1 MRLAERVSCRLV
13 TAPPPGPDM
22 ARRPTADDLEGRV
35 ADAIVE
41 AQQANDGLQVALLVI
56 AYIAR
61 ILVDKQVRLCGGYK
75 KLALV
80 TPLGIFVCLSFSA
93 RLPHRRHKL
102 RHALQPR
109 VPFLA
114 AESST

>member
-61 ILVDKQVRLCGGYK
+61 ILVDKQVRFLRGLQEAGAGNSPGYFCF
-75 KLALV
+75 
-80 TPLGIFVCLSFSA
+80 FVI
-93 RLPHRRHKL
+93 
-102 RHALQPR
+102 
-109 VPFLA
+109 
-114 AESST
+114 